1 MATENRN
8 ITAKENTMSTEESLY
23 NHYGGS
29 PLLSF
34 TQVAEI
40 LHSSPEGLRITLRT
54 NCDLA
59 NKLKPNRIKIGR
71 RVYFK
76 VSDIANLIDQ
86 ATPDNMEA

>member
-1 MATENRN
+1 MT
-8 ITAKENTMSTEESLY
+8 TEEWLY
-23 NHYGGS
+23 NKYGNS

-40 LHSSPEGLRITLRT
+40 LHRSPEGLRITLRT

-59 NKLKPNRIKIGR
+59 NKLKPNRLIGR

-86 ATPDNMEA
+86 ATPNNMEA

>member
-1 MATENRN
+1 MT
-8 ITAKENTMSTEESLY
+8 TEEWLFEK
-23 NHYGGS
+23 YGNS

-40 LHSSPEGLRITLRT
+40 LHRSPEGLRITLRT

-59 NKLKPNRIKIGR
+59 SKLKPNRLKIGR

-76 VSDIANLIDQ
+76 IADIANLIDQ
-86 ATPDNMEA
+86 ATTGDLEN